1 MKFAGNDMNKRE
13 FFDSLAVEWD
23 RQIQDDEEESQR
35 RFRELV
41 EALPPKRGDWVLDVG
56 SGTGVLIPYL
66 REATGKRG
74 RIVELDFSLEMLR
87 MAKKKHSEGRMS
99 FLQADAHDL
108 CLKEET
114 FDAVICFSTFPHFH
128 NQASVLRE
136 FRRVLKSGGQLS
148 IIHFMSREEINAFH
162 ARVDGPVRKD
172 ALPDHDDMARL
183 LTRAGFRDISIEDR
197 PSFYHARAKA

>member
-1 MKFAGNDMNKRE
+1 MNKRE
-13 FFDSLAVEWD
+13 FFDSLAPEWD
-23 RQIQDDEEESQR
+23 RDAQGGGKEPAQK
-35 RFRELV
+35 FRDLAA
-41 EALPPKRGDWVLDVG
+41 ALQLCGCDRVLDMG

-66 REATGKRG
+66 EEAVGASG
-74 RIVELDFSLEMLR
+74 EIIALDFSLAMLR
-87 MAKKKHSEGRMS
+87 TAKTKYPAGRVR
-99 FLQADAHDL
+99 FLQADAHHL
-108 CLKEET
+108 CLREET

-162 ARVDGPVRKD
+162 ARVVGPVRKD
-172 ALPDHDDMARL
+172 MLPDHDDMARL